1 MRRWRRRAQRT
12 IRLWNRRRTHLG
24 CTERGG
30 QVGEAARG
38 AALAA
43 VVMAGEL
50 RVAMVAMVAEG
61 VLRVA

>member
-1 MRRWRRRAQRT
+1 M
-12 IRLWNRRRTHLG
+12 
-24 CTERGG
+24 
-30 QVGEAARG
+30 GEAARG